1 MDPKEDFK
9 DNFKEEFNE
18 DIKGLQRGPNY
29 PLSTYMR
36 QFYRNLKRKGK
47 KEGFT

>member
-1 MDPKEDFK
+1 MRTSKDFKEDL
-9 DNFKEEFNE
+9 
-18 DIKGLQRGPNY
+18 ITLSVH
-29 PLSTYMR
+29 STYMR